1 MIASNSCSERRE
13 GRASGEINEK
23 NSWVNKR
30 RGGKAQSTYCVEVP
44 GPLEGKSLLETHCS
58 LKSPP
63 AAHRQPVCA
72 SAYLNIPH
80 PKKNSQIVSVQVGGS
95 GNQREGEREKGR
107 RRKKE
112 RFSYS
117 AAVAMETRPDNTYSL
132 CHSGMKDLEWITS
145 PPCQTALPP
154 FISTLLHSPVKW
166 KPDECWS
173 LFKSWKSLVHEW
185 NSGPRIPESWGISR
199 KFCFIYFVI
208 RHNY

>member
-1 MIASNSCSERRE
+1 M
-13 GRASGEINEK
+13 
-23 NSWVNKR
+23 NKR

-72 SAYLNIPH
+72 NAYLNIPH
-80 PKKNSQIVSVQVGGS
+80 PKKTLKSCLYKSEDQAT
-95 GNQREGEREKGR
+95 REREREKGR

-132 CHSGMKDLEWITS
+132 CHSGMKDLE
-145 PPCQTALPP
+145 
-154 FISTLLHSPVKW
+154 
-166 KPDECWS
+166 
-173 LFKSWKSLVHEW
+173 
-185 NSGPRIPESWGISR
+185 
-199 KFCFIYFVI
+199 
-208 RHNY
+208 